1 MSAAGAR
8 PGIGLTLPTWKSH
21 GEPVA
26 RWPQIRALALDA
38 EAMGVDTLWVPD
50 EIGFWDPW
58 AILPAVAAVTSRVS
72 IGPLVLCTGYRH
84 PATIASA
91 AAGLDEVSGGRA
103 ILGLGS
109 GYGPRDPGWGRLGF
123 EQADHMERFEE
134 SVEIVARLLRR
145 ERWPDPLTFDGR
157 IFHLDGGAIRPTGPR
172 PDGPPIWV
180 AAGKRRTM
188 EVAARWGDTVNF
200 NNPLTDAASVEAFM
214 GPLREACAAV
224 GRDVATIEVTGW
236 VRVALDRSAGDRTD
250 TIAGDPA
257 DVAAGLRALQA
268 HGLTHLS
275 CYVGHPDDP
284 SPYPAL
290 TRAALDRWAAVME
303 ALEALPAA

>member
-1 MSAAGAR
+1 MAC
-8 PGIGLTLPTWKSH
+8 
-21 GEPVA
+21 
-26 RWPQIRALALDA
+26 DA
-38 EAMGVDTLWVPD
+38 EAIGVDTLWVPD
-50 EIGFWDPW
+50 ELGFWDPW
-58 AILPAVAAVTSRVS
+58 AILPAVAAVTTRVTL
-72 IGPLVLCTGYRH
+72 GPLVLCTGYRH
-84 PATIASA
+84 PSTIASA
-91 AAGLDEVSGGRA
+91 AAGLDEVSGGRS

-109 GYGPRDPGWGRLGF
+109 GYGARDPAWSRLGF
-123 EQADHMERFEE
+123 DKADHMTRFEE

-157 IFHLDGGAIRPTGPR
+157 IFHLDGGRVRPSGPR
-172 PDGPPIWV
+172 PNGPPIWI

-188 EVAARWGDTVNF
+188 EVAARWADVVNF

-214 GPLREACAAV
+214 DPLRQACAVV
-224 GRDVATIEVTGW
+224 GRDPATLEVTGW
-236 VRVALDRSAGDRTD
+236 VRVVLDHDAGDRTD

-257 DVAAGLRALQA
+257 EIAAGLRAIQA
-268 HGLTHLS
+268 MGLAHLS

-303 ALEALPAA
+303 ALGDSP